1 MKSLSDQSYAEYTTY
16 CIESK
21 RFYTMIIGH
30 QNRLIRS
37 SRDQHLQTPTSELKV
52 EKSQNLEMLVRQ
64 ALKLLMQANQQ
75 RVRMPWRWNLW

>member
-1 MKSLSDQSYAEYTTY
+1 
-16 CIESK
+16 
-21 RFYTMIIGH
+21 MIIGH